1 MEREQQLT
9 QLRAFDEEVQ
19 SHPENAQS
27 YATKGFLESI
37 TQLVAYGLEQ
47 QDDGTDQYKEELKII
62 KDSIRAFSTILP
74 TLYRTVC
81 QNEAETRLWELTRSL
96 MTLVETKLVQHANTG
111 VCITA
116 IKCLQVIV
124 LLLSKSSQLRP
135 DHRLL
140 NAQELEKEA
149 TDVFNTI
156 IGFLASDTES
166 VLTATISC
174 LTVIAK
180 KRPQHVKPVV
190 SAFTAWKKSR
200 SSKDDSPVMMRN
212 VEKALKLAFITM
224 IKTEALSSQRTDL
237 ISAFGSIGGNMAMFQ
252 RHQRA
257 EESRRQK
264 RAAQQQ
270 QHDAEREKRARTFA
284 EYVLPPPSPNMLV
297 NYDITQ
303 IPLHGI
309 VNLCMQVLQAV
320 PIEVMSE
327 RVALLPAEGVRLAV
341 TRPGF
346 VRSTTPPYPPPSHQP
361 QYNTNPRFKT
371 EEQKIKDEQETAKQV
386 KLENKADSDE
396 EMDEAVLRPFAV
408 TAATQEHMQEDKP
421 KVEVLA
427 SVEERASQALR
438 MQPYALANETHL
450 SDSDKKTMLKMSVQR
465 ILQAEKM
472 FQSNTVF
479 NDTPR
484 KAITNDAAPNAVP
497 TSTSTVPATTT
508 TATSSSTSTLSS
520 SSQSQNI
527 WLLLVAKLIT
537 RGTNMHYMPSEFKR
551 EQDTDM
557 TEASEEQDDKKM
569 IIMEDTEVDLR
580 ELLLD
585 FIIEEFGSRHDLAL
599 EWLHEEYLLDKRNQ
613 RLDAGYIP
621 NYFYWFHK
629 LLERAIPTLDAK
641 DRILTKVLLEAPE
654 LDDKTID
661 LIKQNLDS
669 VPERFVPCVSTL
681 RSLITNR
688 PTVRFMALQVLL
700 DLCTNKDDK
709 MRRTSIVAVK
719 KWNDNQADINR
730 RVEAFSIEALHVLTG
745 EKSPAAA
752 GEEAPDREEEEKAT
766 AWTEKDVVR
775 HAELYFVFCTKRP
788 SLLKECVYIKMLAF
802 WDEHDIILISDFRLF
817 SVYIQASEPV
827 QSYIQSQMVNMV
839 RAIGMR
845 SQDLLQL
852 VREFPSGGETL
863 VIAILSILCESKPPT
878 REIIAAL
885 QHITPLAQER
895 SIDLSSLAPLLAG
908 QSLSSAAAAA
918 EAAAHDESAA
928 ISTTQ

>member
-9 QLRAFDEEVQ
+9 QLREFDEEVQ

-37 TQLVAYGLEQ
+37 TQLVEYGLEQ
-47 QDDGTDQYKEELKII
+47 QDDGTDQYKEELKTL
-62 KDSIRAFSTILP
+62 KDSIKAFSTILP

-96 MTLVETKLVQHANTG
+96 MTLVETKLVQHGNTG

-124 LLLSKSSQLRP
+124 LLLSKSSHLRA

-140 NAQELEKEA
+140 NVQELEKEA

-156 IGFLASDTES
+156 IGFLKSDTES

-174 LTVIAK
+174 LTVIVK

-200 SSKDDSPVMMRN
+200 SKDDSPVMMRN
-212 VEKALKLAFITM
+212 VEKALKLAFISM
-224 IKTEALSSQRTDL
+224 IKTEALSSQRTEL
-237 ISAFGSIGGNMAMFQ
+237 ISAFGSIGGNVAIFQ

-270 QHDAEREKRARTFA
+270 QHDAEREKRARTST
-284 EYVLPPPSPNMLV
+284 EYALPPPSPNMLV

-303 IPLHGI
+303 IPLQGI

-346 VRSTTPPYPPPSHQP
+346 VRSTTPPYPPPPNQP

-371 EEQKIKDEQETAKQV
+371 EEQKIKEEQEARQV
-386 KLENKADSDE
+386 KLENKLDSDD
-396 EMDEAVLRPFAV
+396 EMDEAVPAPRPIA
-408 TAATQEHMQEDKP
+408 QEPQHVQEDKP
-421 KVEVLA
+421 KVQVLA

-438 MQPYALANETHL
+438 MQPYELAKENHL
-450 SDSDKKTMLKMSVQR
+450 SDSDKKAMLKMSIQR
-465 ILQAEKM
+465 IFQAEKN
-472 FQSNTVF
+472 FQSSAVL
-479 NDTPR
+479 NDTTR
-484 KAITNDAAPNAVP
+484 KAITNGMDSAAASTPSTSTTA
-497 TSTSTVPATTT
+497 TSTSTA
-508 TATSSSTSTLSS
+508 SS
-520 SSQSQNI
+520 SSHSQNI

-537 RGTNMHYMPSEFKR
+537 RGTNMHYMPSEFKQ

-557 TEASEEQDDKKM
+557 AEAEEDDDDKKM
-569 IIMEDTEVDLR
+569 VITEDTEVDLK

-585 FIIEEFGSRHDLAL
+585 FIIEEFASRHDLAL

-629 LLERAIPTLDAK
+629 LLEKAIPTLDAK
-641 DRILTKVLLEAPE
+641 DRVLTKVLLEAPE
-654 LDDKTID
+654 LDEKTID

-700 DLCTNKDDK
+700 DLCTHDNDK

-719 KWNDNQADINR
+719 KWNANQADVNT
-730 RVEAFSIEALHVLTG
+730 RVETFSIEALHVLTR
-745 EKSPAAA
+745 EKSPATAPVAA
-752 GEEAPDREEEEKAT
+752 ATTSTEQASEDT

-775 HAELYFVFCTKRP
+775 HAELYFVLCTKRP
-788 SLLKECVYIKMLAF
+788 SLLKE
-802 WDEHDIILISDFRLF
+802 LF
-817 SVYIQASEPV
+817 SVYIQASELV
-827 QSYIQSQMVNMV
+827 QSYIRSQMVNMV

-852 VREFPSGGETL
+852 VREFPPGGETL
-863 VIAILSILCESKPPT
+863 VIGILSILCESKPPT
-878 REIIAAL
+878 REIIAAV
-885 QHITPLAQER
+885 QHISPLAQER
-895 SIDLSSLAPLLAG
+895 SIDLNKLVPILAG

-918 EAAAHDESAA
+918 AAAAHDES
-928 ISTTQ
+928 ITVSTE